1 MTDDR
6 AKRPTMGGSFEPPF
20 CCPNRTARQST
31 LLASFAH
38 QGPEGDSAAL
48 SAPAYTQETNTTT
61 GDHHAEH
68 NTRRRT
74 VHRRKHRGNN

>member
-1 MTDDR
+1 MSR
-6 AKRPTMGGSFEPPF
+6 PF

-38 QGPEGDSAAL
+38 QGPELDSAAL
-48 SAPAYTQETNTTT
+48 STPDNTKETNPTTT
-61 GDHHAEH
+61 GDHHAEQ

-74 VHRRKHRGNN
+74 VHRRKHRGRTENNSYGSWTTS